1 MNLWQRL
8 CIGTLAFALAFG
20 SLLALPTR
28 TYAAPAAQGSNGC
41 ALSPYQVT
49 WTETKLYLDNC
60 NLTWLIRFFQGVG
73 DGWSQLGK
81 FPVPIAKAFG
91 AMGLAQKWVA
101 APLLSRVQQSCGSRG
116 ATIYKKIWM
125 PAPWFACG
133 KTW

>member
-8 CIGTLAFALAFG
+8 CIATLAFALAFG

-28 TYAAPAAQGSNGC
+28 TYAAPPAQASNGC
-41 ALSPYQVT
+41 ALSPYQIT
-49 WTETKLYLDNC
+49 WTESKIYLDNC

-73 DGWSQLGK
+73 DGWSNLGV
-81 FPVPIAKAFG
+81 FPGPIAQVFRV
-91 AMGLAQKWVA
+91 MGLAQKWAA
-101 APLLSRVQQSCGSRG
+101 APLLSRVQQRCGTRG